1 MADETA
7 TTWANFLRE
16 QRGPLVEVLRWATV
30 LFTRVQRDMDE
41 TRWDGSQVR
50 IPLILTPQQG
60 TAGITET
67 STLGVTRTVE
77 STKALVDSAI
87 ITIPISFSTKVM
99 NQSRTGGGNSW
110 AEVIPTKMRLARDA
124 YERTINEMMM
134 GGGDALLAAVAG
146 ATGASGGPTQN
157 INVGTTANFYEL
169 YLGRVVDVKH
179 RTTGAVVATGV
190 KITGVNEATGI
201 ITVTNYDGSSTSFA
215 TATTD
220 GVFIE
225 STTRAPAGSI
235 VSDAMAGL
243 GQITATSGTFE
254 GVSRTSFPQW
264 QGTDVSP
271 GSATDL
277 VMSIL
282 DRAERVARRKS
293 GTAPTFYIGDPAVI
307 DKYQQGLS
315 VQAEWAGDSD
325 TLESGFSGV
334 KYRGKV
340 LMHEYDAPAGVLYGV
355 YTPDLKIYTL
365 DDGPDWDEKDG
376 SMFKRFARALPLEA
390 WLVWMLQFGAHR
402 CNSQVRIGNLTQAT

>member
-30 LFTRVQRDMDE
+30 LFTRVQRDMDP
-41 TRWDGSQVR
+41 TKWDGSQVR
-50 IPLILTPQQG
+50 VPLILNPLQG
-60 TAGITET
+60 TSGITET
-67 STLGVTRTVE
+67 GALTATRTVE

-124 YERTINEMMM
+124 FERTINEMMM
-134 GGGDALLAAVAG
+134 GGGDALLAAITSG
-146 ATGASGGPTQN
+146 TGASGGPTQN
-157 INVGTTANFYEL
+157 VVVGAAANFYEL

-179 RTTGAVVATGV
+179 RTTGAVLAAGV
-190 KITGVNEATGI
+190 KITAVVEATGT
-201 ITVTNYDGSSTSFA
+201 ITLVNYDGSSTSFA

-220 GVFIE
+220 GLFIE
-225 STTRAPAGSI
+225 GTTRAPSGSI
-235 VSDAMAGL
+235 ISDAMAGL
-243 GQITATSGTFE
+243 GQITSSSGTFE
-254 GVSRTSFPQW
+254 GVSRSTFPQW
-264 QGTDVSP
+264 QGTDASP
-271 GSATDL
+271 AASTDL

-282 DRAERVARRKS
+282 DKAERLARRKS
-293 GTAPTFYIGDPAVI
+293 GVAPSFYIGDPAVI

-325 TLESGFSGV
+325 VLESGFSGV

-340 LMHEYDAPAGVLYGV
+340 LMHEYDAPASTLYGV

-376 SMFKRFARALPLEA
+376 AMFKRFARTLPLEA
-390 WLVWMLQFGAHR
+390 WLVWMLQFAAHR
-402 CNSQVRIGNLTQAT
+402 CNSQVKIGNLVQAS